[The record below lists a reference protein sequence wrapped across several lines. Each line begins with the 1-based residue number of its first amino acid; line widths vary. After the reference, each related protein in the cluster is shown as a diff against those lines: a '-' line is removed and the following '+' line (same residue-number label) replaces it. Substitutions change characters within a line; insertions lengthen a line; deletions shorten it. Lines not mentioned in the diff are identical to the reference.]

1 MKDEVWRLGEIEG
14 GSDGKASEDIDDD
27 GIDVQ
32 YREWNGEGKAGS
44 GLSETLQCQLF
55 FPLKIITRTRTSHAK
70 P

>member
-32 YREWNGEGKAGS
+32 YREWNGEGKRLA
-44 GLSETLQCQLF
+44 L
-55 FPLKIITRTRTSHAK
+55 A
-70 P
+70 